1 LNEDKAMNCSHRR
14 SACLIGLMLIVQLS
28 FATQTIAAPPP
39 AGAQS
44 ARQIERERLRLIMDP
59 ATDVE
64 AFRREFD
71 DYLTEMADAMRL
83 LNEITV
89 VREELNRSGLRPLE
103 MLAQAKR
110 SLAELSTEDLIEMR
124 AAYAKAPRWREHP
137 NDIKS
142 LLNPEFWQR
151 LEIRLANKESGDVI
165 AAIADNCAD
174 GINAG
179 ITNTDIAIADAFR
192 IAAEAIQDVIPP
204 PLNFVAVAA
213 TAATK
218 GVVLALQTL
227 KNIKDDCEGDAFEA
241 AIQTQIADSTTT
253 ITSAVSNAQT
263 TIVNNDNSNAATIV
277 HNDNTNTANIIAN
290 DNSNRAMIIAND
302 NANASALNDLL
313 LRTQIEADL
322 AEADSATPV
331 GWYLTPTGNGG
342 HLDLVQTIVTQT
354 LANILA
360 AGGSIGNAQ
369 SFLDRANADKAAG
382 KFKSAYDNYRKAY
395 KAAAK

>member
-1 LNEDKAMNCSHRR
+1 MT
-14 SACLIGLMLIVQLS
+14 CLRPLAISLISLMLILQLS
-28 FATQTIAAPPP
+28 FATQTIAAPLP

-44 ARQIERERLRLIMDP
+44 AQHIERERLSRIMNP

-64 AFRREFD
+64 EFRQELNN
-71 DYLTEMADAMRL
+71 YLTEMADAIRPF
-83 LNEITV
+83 NEIKV
-89 VREELNRSGLRPLE
+89 VREELNRSGLKPLE

-110 SLAELSTEDLIEMR
+110 SVAELSTADLFAMR
-124 AAYAKAPRWREHP
+124 AAYANASSWREQP
-137 NDIKS
+137 NNLRS
-142 LLNPEFWQR
+142 LLNPEVQQQQKSEDITP
-151 LEIRLANKESGDVI
+151 LV
-165 AAIADNCAD
+165 ADNCAD

-204 PLNFVAVAA
+204 PFNFVAVAA

-253 ITSAVSNAQT
+253 IISAVSSAQT
-263 TIVNNDNSNAATIV
+263 AIVNNDNSNAATINNNITAAKTEIV
-277 HNDNTNTANIIAN
+277 NNDNTNTANIIAN
-290 DNSNRAMIIAND
+290 DNSNRALIIAND
-302 NANASALNDLL
+302 NANANALRDLL

-322 AEADSATPV
+322 AEADNATPV
-331 GWYLTPTGNGG
+331 AWYLTPTANGG
-342 HLDLVQTIVTQT
+342 HLNLVQTIVTQT

-360 AGGSIGNAQ
+360 AGGNIGNAQ

-382 KFKSAYDNYRKAY
+382 NFESAYANYRKAY
-395 KAAAK
+395 KAAAN

>member
-1 LNEDKAMNCSHRR
+1 MNCSRR
-14 SACLIGLMLIVQLS
+14 LSASLIGFVIVQL
-28 FATQTIAAPPP
+28 FATQTIAAPIP
-39 AGAQS
+39 AAAQS
-44 ARQIERERLRLIMDP
+44 ATQIERERLSRIMDP
-59 ATDVE
+59 ATSVE
-64 AFRREFD
+64 EFRQELD
-71 DYLTEMADAMRL
+71 NYLTEMADAMRL
-83 LNEITV
+83 LNEIPV
-89 VREELNRSGLRPLE
+89 VREKLARNGLRPLE
-103 MLAQAKR
+103 RLAQAKR
-110 SLAELSTEDLIEMR
+110 SLAELSTADLITMR
-124 AAYAKAPRWREHP
+124 AAYAQAPGWREQP
-137 NDIKS
+137 NKIRS
-142 LLNPEFWQR
+142 LLNPEFRQQLGTR
-151 LEIRLANKESGDVI
+151 VAGTVSGDIGVLV
-165 AAIADNCAD
+165 ADNCAD

-204 PLNFVAVAA
+204 PFNFVAVAA

-227 KNIKDDCEGDAFEA
+227 KNIKDDCEGDAFEE
-241 AIQTQIADSTTT
+241 AIQTQIATSTTT
-253 ITSAVSNAQT
+253 ITSAVSSAT
-263 TIVNNDNSNAATIV
+263 ATIVNNN
-277 HNDNTNTANIIAN
+277 NTNTANIIAN
-290 DNSNRAMIIAND
+290 DNSNRATIIANDNINRALIIAND
-302 NANASALNDLL
+302 NANATALRDLL

-360 AGGSIGNAQ
+360 AGGSIGNAE
-369 SFLDRANADKAAG
+369 SFLGRANADKAAG

>member
-1 LNEDKAMNCSHRR
+1 MNWSRR
-14 SACLIGLMLIVQLS
+14 LPISLFSLMLIVQLS
-28 FATQTIAAPPP
+28 FATPTIAAPLPP
-39 AGAQS
+39 GAQS
-44 ARQIERERLRLIMDP
+44 SKQIDRERLSRIMDP
-59 ATDVE
+59 KADVE
-64 AFRREFD
+64 EFRQELN
-71 DYLTEMADAMRL
+71 DYLTEMEDAMRL
-83 LNEITV
+83 FNEIKV
-89 VREELNRSGLRPLE
+89 VRTELNRGGLRPLE
-103 MLAQAKR
+103 MLAQARR
-110 SLAELSTEDLIEMR
+110 SMAELSTEDLIAMR
-124 AAYAKAPRWREHP
+124 AAYARAPRWREQP
-137 NDIKS
+137 NDIRS
-142 LLNPEFWQR
+142 LLKPEFRQQ
-151 LEIRLANKESGDVI
+151 LKIRLANKRNVDITPEV
-165 AAIADNCAD
+165 ADNCAD

-204 PLNFVAVAA
+204 VLNFVAVAA

-241 AIQTQIADSTTT
+241 AIQSQVATSTTT
-253 ITSAVSNAQT
+253 ITSAVTNAQT
-263 TIVNNDNSNAATIV
+263 TIVNNDNANAATIV
-277 HNDNTNTANIIAN
+277 NNDNTNTASIIAN

-302 NANASALNDLL
+302 NANATALRDLL

-331 GWYLTPTGNGG
+331 AWYLTPTGNGG
-342 HLDLVQTIVTQT
+342 HLNLVRTIVTQT
-354 LANILA
+354 LASILA

-382 KFKSAYDNYRKAY
+382 NFKSAYDNYRKAY

>member
-1 LNEDKAMNCSHRR
+1 MT
-14 SACLIGLMLIVQLS
+14 CLRPLAISLISLMLILQLS
-28 FATQTIAAPPP
+28 FATQTLAAPLP

-44 ARQIERERLRLIMDP
+44 AQQVGRERLRRIMDP

-64 AFRREFD
+64 EFRQELNN
-71 DYLTEMADAMRL
+71 YLTEMADAMRPF
-83 LNEITV
+83 NEIKV

-110 SLAELSTEDLIEMR
+110 SVAELSTADLIAMR
-124 AAYAKAPRWREHP
+124 AAYANAPGWREQP
-137 NDIKS
+137 NSLRS
-142 LLNPEFWQR
+142 LLNPEVQQQQKSEDITP
-151 LEIRLANKESGDVI
+151 LV
-165 AAIADNCAD
+165 ADNCAD

-204 PLNFVAVAA
+204 PFNFVAVAA

-227 KNIKDDCEGDAFEA
+227 KNIKEDCEGAAFES
-241 AIQTQIADSTTT
+241 AIQDQVATSTTT
-253 ITSAVSNAQT
+253 IVSNDNTNAT
-263 TIVNNDNSNAATIV
+263 TILNNLTAVKTEIVNNN
-277 HNDNTNTANIIAN
+277 NTNTANIITN

-302 NANASALNDLL
+302 NANANALRDLL

-322 AEADSATPV
+322 AEADNATPV
-331 GWYLTPTGNGG
+331 AWYLTPTANGG
-342 HLDLVQTIVTQT
+342 HLNLVQTIVTQT

-360 AGGSIGNAQ
+360 AGGNIGNAQ

-382 KFKSAYDNYRKAY
+382 NFESAYANYRKAY
-395 KAAAK
+395 KAAAN

>member
-1 LNEDKAMNCSHRR
+1 MNYLRR
-14 SACLIGLMLIVQLS
+14 LSTSLISLMLIVQLS
-28 FATQTIAAPPP
+28 SATQTIAAPLP
-39 AGAQS
+39 ASAQS
-44 ARQIERERLRLIMDP
+44 AKQIEHERLSRIMGP

-64 AFRREFD
+64 EFRQEIN

-83 LNEITV
+83 FNEINV
-89 VREELNRSGLRPLE
+89 VREELNRGGLRPLE

-110 SLAELSTEDLIEMR
+110 SVAELSTEDLIAMR
-124 AAYAKAPRWREHP
+124 AAYAKAPRWREQP
-137 NDIKS
+137 NNIRS
-142 LLNPEFWQR
+142 LLNPEFRQQ
-151 LEIRLANKESGDVI
+151 LESRLANKKKGDVT
-165 AAIADNCAD
+165 ALVADNCAD

-204 PLNFVAVAA
+204 PFNFVAVAA

-241 AIQTQIADSTTT
+241 AIQSQITTSTTT
-253 ITSAVSNAQT
+253 ITSAISNAQT
-263 TIVNNDNSNAATIV
+263 AIVNNDNSNTLTINNNITAAKTE
-277 HNDNTNTANIIAN
+277 IINN
-290 DNSNRAMIIAND
+290 DNSNRALIIAND
-302 NANASALNDLL
+302 NANANALRDLL

-342 HLDLVQTIVTQT
+342 HLNLVQTIVTQT

-382 KFKSAYDNYRKAY
+382 DFKSAYDNYRKAY
-395 KAAAK
+395 KAAAN

>member
-1 LNEDKAMNCSHRR
+1 MT
-14 SACLIGLMLIVQLS
+14 CLRLLALSLISLMLIPQLS
-28 FATQTIAAPPP
+28 FATETIAVPLP

-44 ARQIERERLRLIMDP
+44 AQEIERERLRRIMDP

-64 AFRREFD
+64 EFRHELNN
-71 DYLTEMADAMRL
+71 YLTEMADAIRL
-83 LNEITV
+83 LNEIRA

-103 MLAQAKR
+103 ILAQSKR
-110 SLAELSTEDLIEMR
+110 SVAELSTEDLIAMR
-124 AAYAKAPRWREHP
+124 AAYANAPAWREQP
-137 NDIKS
+137 NSLRS
-142 LLNPEFWQR
+142 LLNPEVQQQGR
-151 LEIRLANKESGDVI
+151 ADI
-165 AAIADNCAD
+165 APLVPDNCAD

-192 IAAEAIQDVIPP
+192 IAAEAIQDVIPAP
-204 PLNFVAVAA
+204 FNFVAVAA

-227 KNIKDDCEGDAFEA
+227 KNIKDDCEGDDFEA
-241 AIQTQIADSTTT
+241 AIQNQVATSTTT
-253 ITSAVSNAQT
+253 IVSNDNTNAT
-263 TIVNNDNSNAATIV
+263 TILNHVTAAKTEIINNN
-277 HNDNTNTANIIAN
+277 NTNTANIIAN

-302 NANASALNDLL
+302 NANATMLRDLL

-331 GWYLTPTGNGG
+331 AWYLTPTANGG
-342 HLDLVQTIVTQT
+342 HLNLVQTIVTQT

-369 SFLDRANADKAAG
+369 SFLDQANADKAAG
-382 KFKSAYDNYRKAY
+382 HFESAYANYRKAY
-395 KAAAK
+395 KAAAQ